1 MENNKSFCLG
11 DILKVELPFFD
22 ELVLVVAKDIFCY
35 KAIDITGCEDGK
47 TRLIY
52 APTLYKKIGNIFKRS
67 NNEN

>member
-11 DILKVELPFFD
+11 DILKPDLPFFN
-22 ELVLVVAKDIFCY
+22 ELVLVVAKDLFFY
-35 KAIDITGCEDGK
+35 KVLNITGCEDGK